1 MVKQHNNLLLH
12 YSRSDQTQEALHL
25 FVSQYRSG
33 LSPDKYTIPCI
44 LNVCACSVDGT
55 TSAHEHFQCVKSGLV
70 RHVLVGSTL
79 VDMYMKTGNVRDER
93 RVFDEK
99 GDRDVVFWTSLLA
112 GYSSNGFNDQV
123 WELFCKMQA

>member
-1 MVKQHNNLLLH
+1 M
-12 YSRSDQTQEALHL
+12 
-25 FVSQYRSG
+25 
-33 LSPDKYTIPCI
+33 
-44 LNVCACSVDGT
+44 NVCACSVDGT

-112 GYSSNGFNDQV
+112 GYSLNGFNDQV